1 MKKSAFLKGVSL
13 FLALCMVLA
22 LCACGGNGGN
32 NGGSGSGGGNAGGSS
47 NDSGS
52 NDGGSGGG
60 DAGSGSFSGRTL
72 TVGIWGGNDQE
83 TAAINQLKEN
93 FESQYGCTVDLKVYT
108 DYNTQIQADFIGKT
122 APDAFYVNGSMF
134 PFFSTLGV
142 MDPLDSAE
150 YELDKFYPNLV
161 AAFTDADGN
170 VLCVPKDVSTL
181 ATYYNI
187 GLLEAAGYTPD
198 DIPDSYDGYKAFLTD
213 LQAKLDEV
221 YGKNQIAA
229 MTYNQDLARNLFL
242 LQDGNDGLIDA
253 DGNATLTGDGVV
265 KNMEFI
271 LDLVN
276 AGVWKTPSDLGLG
289 WNGEAFGTGKVA
301 IMEEGNW
308 VYGTLRT
315 DYSDIN
321 FGVKAMPTYNGTQY
335 SMSYTV
341 GYGIYALS
349 ENKDMASAWI
359 KYVTGVEG
367 ESIWCSGAGCLPP
380 RSDAAE
386 AMDVES
392 DPVWKVHSEMT
403 ACSIPEQ
410 LGNNYSIIN
419 TAYQNYLPLAVSGE
433 MSVTDFLAAAENQ
446 ANQEIANAG

>member
-1 MKKSAFLKGVSL
+1 MKKRITLRAV
-13 FLALCMVLA
+13 ALCLA
-22 LCACGGNGGN
+22 SALMLMLGAC
-32 NGGSGSGGGNAGGSS
+32 GSS
-47 NDSGS
+47 NSDSS
-52 NDGGSGGG
+52 NPP
-60 DAGSGSFSGRTL
+60 AGSGDNTGGDFSGRTL

-83 TAAINQLKEN
+83 TAAINQLKSN
-93 FESQYGCTVDLKVYT
+93 FESMYGCTVELKVYT

-122 APDAFYVNGSMF
+122 APDVFYVNGSMF
-134 PFFSTLGV
+134 PFYSTLEV
-142 MDPLDSAE
+142 MDALDPAE
-150 YELDKFYPNLV
+150 YDLGEFYPNLV
-161 AAFTDADGN
+161 AAFTDAGGN

-187 GLLEAAGYTPD
+187 DLLESVGYTAD
-198 DIPDSYDGYKAFLTD
+198 DIPDNYESYKAFLTD
-213 LQAKLDEV
+213 LQAKLDET
-221 YGKNQIAA
+221 YGKNQVAA
-229 MTYNQDLARNLFL
+229 MTYNQDLARNLYI
-242 LQDGNDGLIDA
+242 LQNGNDGLIDA
-253 DGNATLTGDGVV
+253 DGNATLTGAGVV
-265 KNMEFI
+265 SNAEFI
-271 LDLVN
+271 LDMVN

-321 FGVKAMPTYNGTQY
+321 FGVKEMPTYKGTQY

-341 GYGIYALS
+341 GYGIYSLS
-349 ENKDMASAWI
+349 KNKDMASAWI

-367 ESIWCSGAGCLPP
+367 LTIWCGGAGCLPP
-380 RSDAAE
+380 RADAAT

-392 DPVWKVHSEMT
+392 DPVWKVHSDMT

-419 TAYQNYLPLAVSGE
+419 TAYQNYFPLAVSGE
-433 MSVTDFLAAAENQ
+433 MSVADFLAAAEKQ

>member
-1 MKKSAFLKGVSL
+1 MKSKYRVLSK
-13 FLALCMVLA
+13 VLA
-22 LCACGGNGGN
+22 AVLIMSVFMMFSGCGSNP
-32 NGGSGSGGGNAGGSS
+32 GSNDPHSVQSSGGGA
-47 NDSGS
+47 
-52 NDGGSGGG
+52 DG
-60 DAGSGSFSGRTL
+60 FSGRTL

-93 FESQYGCTVDLKVYT
+93 FESQYNCTVDLKVYT

-122 APDAFYVNGSMF
+122 APDVFYVNGSMF

-142 MDPLDSAE
+142 IDPLDPAE
-150 YELDKFYPNLV
+150 YDLDKFYPNLIS
-161 AAFTDADGN
+161 AFTDAEGN

-187 GLLEAAGYTPD
+187 DLLEAAGCTAD
-198 DIPDSYDGYKAFLTD
+198 DIPDNYEGYKAFLTD
-213 LQAKLDEV
+213 LQTKLDEV
-221 YGKNQIAA
+221 YGKNQVAA
-229 MTYNQDLARNLFL
+229 MTYNQDLARNMYI
-242 LQDGNDGLIDA
+242 LQDGSDGLLDA
-253 DGNATLTGDGVV
+253 NGNAALTSDGVV
-265 KNMEFI
+265 KNMQFI
-271 LDLVN
+271 LDMVADGL
-276 AGVWKTPSDLGLG
+276 WRTPSDLGLG

-321 FGVKAMPTYNGTQY
+321 FGVKEMPTYNGTQY

-341 GYGIYALS
+341 GYGIYTLS
-349 ENKDMASAWI
+349 KNKDMASAWI
-359 KYVTGVEG
+359 KYATGVDG
-367 ESIWCSGAGCLPP
+367 LTIWCGGAGCLPP
-380 RSDAAE
+380 RSDAAV
-386 AMDVES
+386 AMGVEN
-392 DPVWKVHSEMT
+392 DPVWKVHSDMT

-433 MSVTDFLAAAENQ
+433 MSVTEFLTAAENQ

>member
-1 MKKSAFLKGVSL
+1 MK
-13 FLALCMVLA
+13 
-22 LCACGGNGGN
+22 
-32 NGGSGSGGGNAGGSS
+32 NA
-47 NDSGS
+47 
-52 NDGGSGGG
+52 
-60 DAGSGSFSGRTL
+60 
-72 TVGIWGGNDQE
+72 
-83 TAAINQLKEN
+83 
-93 FESQYGCTVDLKVYT
+93 
-108 DYNTQIQADFIGKT
+108 
-122 APDAFYVNGSMF
+122 
-134 PFFSTLGV
+134 
-142 MDPLDSAE
+142 
-150 YELDKFYPNLV
+150 
-161 AAFTDADGN
+161 
-170 VLCVPKDVSTL
+170 
-181 ATYYNI
+181 
-187 GLLEAAGYTPD
+187 
-198 DIPDSYDGYKAFLTD
+198 
-213 LQAKLDEV
+213 
-221 YGKNQIAA
+221 
-229 MTYNQDLARNLFL
+229 
-242 LQDGNDGLIDA
+242 
-253 DGNATLTGDGVV
+253 
-265 KNMEFI
+265 EFI

-367 ESIWCSGAGCLPP
+367 ETIWCSGAGCLPP
-380 RSDAAE
+380 RSDAAQ

-419 TAYQNYLPLAVSGE
+419 SAYQNYLPLAVSGE
-433 MSVTDFLAAAENQ
+433 MSVADFLAAAENQ

>member
-1 MKKSAFLKGVSL
+1 MKSKHRTFLKVLAAILAMSML
-13 FLALCMVLA
+13 LALA
-22 LCACGGNGGN
+22 GCGGKDDPGSSEPGTVQSPSADEPGN
-32 NGGSGSGGGNAGGSS
+32 KGNENEAGG
-47 NDSGS
+47 
-52 NDGGSGGG
+52 
-60 DAGSGSFSGRTL
+60 FSGRTL

-83 TAAINQLKEN
+83 TAAINQLKAN

-122 APDAFYVNGSMF
+122 APDVFYVNGSMF

-142 MDPLDSAE
+142 IDPLDPAE
-150 YELDKFYPNLV
+150 YDLDKFYPNLV
-161 AAFTDADGN
+161 AAFTDAGGN
-170 VLCVPKDVSTL
+170 VLCVPKDASTL

-187 GLLEAAGYTPD
+187 DLLEAAGYTPD
-198 DIPDSYDGYKAFLTD
+198 DIPDSYDEYKAFLTA

-229 MTYNQDLARNLFL
+229 MTYNRDLARNLFI
-242 LQDGNDGLIDA
+242 LQDGNSGLIDA
-253 DGNATLTGDGVV
+253 DGKATLTGEGVV

-308 VYGTLRT
+308 VYGTLKT

-321 FGVKAMPTYNGTQY
+321 FGVKEMPTYNGTQY

-367 ESIWCSGAGCLPP
+367 LTIWCGGAGCLPP
-380 RSDAAE
+380 RADAAD

-392 DPVWKVHSEMT
+392 DPVWKVHSAMT

-433 MSVTDFLAAAENQ
+433 MSVTDFLSAAESQ

>member
-1 MKKSAFLKGVSL
+1 MTTRNFLKRIVL
-13 FLALCMVLA
+13 FTLVLCLVCSFSA
-22 LCACGGNGGN
+22 VAF
-32 NGGSGSGGGNAGGSS
+32 A
-47 NDSGS
+47 
-52 NDGGSGGG
+52 DGEE
-60 DAGSGSFSGRTL
+60 DFSGRTL

-83 TAAINQLKEN
+83 TAAIETLKAN
-93 FESQYGCTVDLKVYT
+93 FEAAHNCTVDLKVYT

-122 APDAFYVNGSMF
+122 APDVFYVNGSVF
-134 PFFSTLGV
+134 PFISSLGV
-142 MDPLDSAE
+142 MDALDPEE
-150 YELDKFYPNLV
+150 YDLDQFYPNLV

-187 GLLEAAGYTPD
+187 DLLEAAGYTPE
-198 DIPDSYDGYKAFLTD
+198 DIPDDYDDYMAFLTD

-221 YGKNQIAA
+221 YGKNAVAA
-229 MTYNQDLARNLFL
+229 MTYNQDLARNLFI
-242 LQDGNDGLIDA
+242 LQDGTDGLIDEN
-253 DGNATLTGDGVV
+253 GNATLTSDGVV
-265 KNMEFI
+265 ANMQFI
-271 LDLVN
+271 LDFVN

-321 FGVKAMPTYNGTQY
+321 FGVKAMPVYHGTQY

-341 GYGIYALS
+341 GYGIYTLS

-359 KYVTGVEG
+359 KYVTGVDG
-367 ESIWCSGAGCLPP
+367 LNIWCSGAGCLPP
-380 RSDAAE
+380 RADAAE

-392 DPVWKVHSEMT
+392 DPVWAVHSEM
-403 ACSIPEQ
+403 AGCSIPEQ
-410 LGNNYSIIN
+410 LGNNYTIIN
-419 TAYQNYLPLAVSGE
+419 TAYQNWLPEAVSGNMTAAE
-433 MSVTDFLAAAENQ
+433 FLAEAESQ
-446 ANQEIANAG
+446 ANMEIANAG

>member
-1 MKKSAFLKGVSL
+1 MTTRNILKRTGLFTLVLCLVCSFSAAA
-13 FLALCMVLA
+13 LA
-22 LCACGGNGGN
+22 
-32 NGGSGSGGGNAGGSS
+32 
-47 NDSGS
+47 
-52 NDGGSGGG
+52 DGEE
-60 DAGSGSFSGRTL
+60 DFSGRTL

-83 TAAINQLKEN
+83 TAAIETLKAN
-93 FESQYGCTVDLKVYT
+93 FEEAHNCTVELKVYT

-122 APDAFYVNGSMF
+122 APDVFYVNGSVF
-134 PFFSTLGV
+134 PFISSLGV
-142 MDPLDSAE
+142 MDPLDPEE
-150 YELDKFYPNLV
+150 YDLDQFYPNLV

-187 GLLEAAGYTPD
+187 DLLEAAGYTPE
-198 DIPDSYDGYKAFLTD
+198 DIPDDYDEYMDFLTD

-221 YGKNQIAA
+221 YGKNAVAA
-229 MTYNQDLARNLFL
+229 MTYNQDLARNLFI

-253 DGNATLTGDGVV
+253 DGNATLTGDSVV
-265 KNMEFI
+265 ANMQFI
-271 LDLVN
+271 LDFVD

-308 VYGTLRT
+308 VYGTLKT

-321 FGVKAMPTYNGTQY
+321 FGVKAMPVYNGTQY

-341 GYGIYALS
+341 GYGIYTLS

-359 KYVTGVEG
+359 KYVTGVDG
-367 ESIWCSGAGCLPP
+367 LNIWCTGAGCLPP
-380 RSDAAE
+380 RADAAE

-392 DPVWKVHSEMT
+392 DPVWAVHSEM
-403 ACSIPEQ
+403 AGCSIPEQ
-410 LGNNYSIIN
+410 LGNNYTIIN
-419 TAYQNYLPLAVSGE
+419 TAYQNWLPEAVSGNMTAAE
-433 MSVTDFLAAAENQ
+433 FLAEAENQ
-446 ANQEIANAG
+446 ANMEIANAG